1 MKLVIRQS
9 YFVCLLLLFAS
20 SCVSVSAQVR
30 ANDLIIK
37 KDSTRIECKIQVVT
51 DNSFQYKKANDP
63 EGPVF
68 HILKSDIVRVVYGNG
83 ETETLHIATVRPGG
97 RNSESMIYYPSSPW
111 LFPDFTTR
119 LTDWTPDELRGAR
132 NFYNSKF
139 NARKATA
146 IVSGAMGLTFSII
159 GIVLISSSR
168 TNDGVYGY
176 YTDDGDKRQIG
187 QLMLVGG
194 LGAGIPIT
202 IANGVRA
209 KKYRKKTAL
218 VEGELAARKLSA
230 GQLKFRPSFNANTHS
245 ASVFLTYQF

>member
-1 MKLVIRQS
+1 MKLLIRQS

-20 SCVSVSAQVR
+20 TCMNVSAQVR
-30 ANDLIIK
+30 GNDLIVK

-63 EGPVF
+63 DGPVF
-68 HILKSDIVRVVYGNG
+68 HILKSDIARVIYGNG
-83 ETETLHIATVRPGG
+83 ETETFHISAVRQGY
-97 RNSESMIYYPSSPW
+97 RNSETMIYYPSSPW
-111 LFPDFTTR
+111 LFPDFTSR
-119 LTDWTPDELRGAR
+119 LTEWTPDELRGAR
-132 NFYNSKF
+132 SFYVSKY

-146 IVSGAMGLTFSII
+146 IVSGSMGLTFSII

-168 TNDGVYGY
+168 TNDVYGY
-176 YTDDGDKRQIG
+176 YTNDTEKRQIG

-194 LGAGIPIT
+194 LSAGIPIT

-209 KKYRKKTAL
+209 KKYKQKAAL
-218 VEGELAARKLSA
+218 VEGEMATRKLSA
-230 GQLKFRPSFNANTHS
+230 GQLRFRPSFNAGNRS